1 MRRGAGGNGART
13 GGPPRDFP
21 QPAGGALKAARRT
34 RREAS
39 VAARNPLLVAV
50 AAAASV
56 NSCLPPGL
64 KNAPETPKNPP
75 DNVRKSWRRG
85 RPACRVGSAVI
96 CATVIFSTHG
106 ARRIGP
112 RAWGAGPS
120 PRVGDGVGDPQT
132 RRCFFPSSAAPLR
145 HRVLRLLWRI
155 VLRSGSEKALQ
166 NQLCCGVA
174 AAAGGEVR

>member
-1 MRRGAGGNGART
+1 MRPSSFQLMARV
-13 GGPPRDFP
+13 GL
-21 QPAGGALKAARRT
+21 A
-34 RREAS
+34 
-39 VAARNPLLVAV
+39 
-50 AAAASV
+50 
-56 NSCLPPGL
+56 PGL
-64 KNAPETPKNPP
+64 GVP
-75 DNVRKSWRRG
+75 
-85 RPACRVGSAVI
+85 
-96 CATVIFSTHG
+96 
-106 ARRIGP
+106 
-112 RAWGAGPS
+112 GPS